1 MPRTT
6 IDLDT
11 SVIEPPSKRMGKPQI
26 DLGDKDALW
35 RTLEERL
42 PDFRRDDISAARAP
56 LA

>member
-11 SVIEPPSKRMGKPQI
+11 SLVEPPSKRLGKPQI
-26 DLGDKDALW
+26 DLGDKDAL
-35 RTLEERL
+35 RRALEERL
-42 PDFRRDDISAARAP
+42 PDFRRDDASAARDP